1 MQSASIAARS
11 NASLFRM
18 LDMKVSR
25 EHLHAVTSAT
35 YERTAQEL
43 GKSREPTRCAA
54 VCRRLNRVIEDE
66 LERMA
71 QSGAT
76 VACAA
81 GCDYCCHLRVEV
93 FHHEAV
99 ALLEHLR
106 TRVEPAEAAAIE
118 RRIAANAQRIDGL
131 TIAQHRAAAVPCAFL
146 SKGRCCA
153 YEVRPA
159 ACAAYHSLSRERC
172 ERSFRNPSDIG
183 TPRNARPV
191 LLELQVFGAAVIEA
205 TQAGCRSAGL
215 AGEQSELHQALRS
228 LLSSDA
234 SP

>member
-1 MQSASIAARS
+1 
-11 NASLFRM
+11 M

-25 EHLHAVTSAT
+25 QHLNAVTSAT
-35 YERTAQEL
+35 YERTAHEL
-43 GKSREPTRCAA
+43 GKSREPATCAA

-66 LERMA
+66 LTAMV

-76 VACAA
+76 VACTA

-106 TRVEPAEAAAIE
+106 TRMAPAEAAAVE
-118 RRIAANAQRIDGL
+118 RRIVENAQRVDAM
-131 TIAQHRAAAVPCAFL
+131 TVAQHRAAVVPCAFL
-146 SKGRCCA
+146 ANGRCCA

-172 ERSFRNPSDIG
+172 EHSFRHPSDIG
-183 TPRNARPV
+183 TPRNARPA

-228 LLSSDA
+228 LLASDA